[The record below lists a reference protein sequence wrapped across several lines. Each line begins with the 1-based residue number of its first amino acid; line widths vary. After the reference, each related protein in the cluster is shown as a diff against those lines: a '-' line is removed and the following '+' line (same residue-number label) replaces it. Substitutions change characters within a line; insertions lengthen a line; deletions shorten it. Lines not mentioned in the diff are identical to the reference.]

1 MRGTIEINL
10 NKLKSNYLKV
20 KEYANKDVIAVI
32 KSNAYGHGLIPVA
45 TALYNSGCT
54 SFLVA
59 TLEEALLL
67 RSSNINAR
75 IIVLEKTK
83 NYFVIYRNNLS
94 LSISS
99 MEELKDVISFNHPL
113 KLQIK
118 IDTGLNRLG
127 LLPKE
132 IDEVILLLSKSKH
145 IIEGIYTHIQDET
158 TYDIQERLF
167 YETINKFDLSKIKM
181 IHINSSSYLNHH
193 LEYTTHVRC
202 GLCLYGYSSLIDV
215 EPILTFQVPI
225 YRKIKVN
232 KGEYIGYHKHASTP
246 ENGYLYTVPLGYA
259 DGWNKNYITLA
270 FSNEI
275 MQEIGDTC
283 MDHMMFFST
292 KDYNGDSLEIIGP
305 NMPLATLNKYNFSS
319 SYEVLSS
326 LSPRIIR
333 KYI

>member
-10 NKLKSNYLKV
+10 TKLKSNYLKV
-20 KEYANKDVIAVI
+20 KEYANKEVIAVI
-32 KSNAYGHGLIPVA
+32 KSNAYGHGILPVA
-45 TALYNSGCT
+45 KALVDSNCT

-67 RSSNINAR
+67 RTSNINAR
-75 IIVLEKTK
+75 IIVLENTK

-99 MEELKDVISFNHPL
+99 IEELKDVLSFNHPL
-113 KLQIK
+113 KLQLK

-127 LLPKE
+127 LLPNE
-132 IDEVILLLSKSKH
+132 IDEVVLLLSKSKH

-158 TYDIQERLF
+158 TYEEQEKLF
-167 YETINKFDLSKIKM
+167 YESINKFDLSNIKM
-181 IHINSSSYLNHH
+181 IHINSSSYLHHH
-193 LEYTTHVRC
+193 LSYTTHVRC

-215 EPILTFQVPI
+215 EPILSLYVPI
-225 YRKIKVN
+225 YRKIRVN
-232 KGEYIGYHKHASTP
+232 KGDYIGYHKHASTP

-259 DGWNKNYITLA
+259 DGWNKNYITFA
-270 FSNEI
+270 YSNEI
-275 MQEIGDTC
+275 MQQVGDTC

-292 KDYNGDSLEIIGP
+292 KDYNGNNLEIIGP
-305 NMPLATLNKYNFSS
+305 NLPLSILNKYNFSS
-319 SYEVLSS
+319 PYEVISS